1 MDNLKDLKMYKKTTT
16 ITEEFEN
23 PPMAANM
30 GMWCVGAVHA
40 EPALLIQL
48 MEYVKASMLT
58 TEQITMMVERM
69 YMMSASCN
77 KLTMNDYAAI
87 IAP

>member
-1 MDNLKDLKMYKKTTT
+1 VAHNLKDTKMYKKTTT

-23 PPMAANM
+23 PPMTMSM
-30 GMWCVGAVHA
+30 GGCMVAVHA

-48 MEYVKASMLT
+48 MEYTKTALPT
-58 TEQITMMVERM
+58 TEQITTMVERM
-69 YMMSASCN
+69 YMMSASCT

>member
-1 MDNLKDLKMYKKTTT
+1 MYKKTTT

-23 PPMAANM
+23 PPMSSM
-30 GMWCVGAVHA
+30 GMACLMAVHT

-48 MEYVKASMLT
+48 MEYTKTAMPT
-58 TEQITMMVERM
+58 TEQITTMVERM
-69 YMMSASCN
+69 YMMSAGCT